1 MLKLLR
7 KSSTTNGQVM
17 TVIFYIALFLF
28 LVLCGIL
35 CLVILI
41 QESKSLGLGASFGG
55 DPGDSVFGTS
65 TADVLKKFTAWL
77 AIIFMAA
84 CVLLSLWTGAMG
96 RSKARLMP
104 TSIEQ
109 MQE

>member
-1 MLKLLR
+1 
-7 KSSTTNGQVM
+7 M
-17 TVIFYIALFLF
+17 TFVFYLVLFLF
-28 LVLCGIL
+28 IGLCSLL

-65 TADVLKKFTAWL
+65 TADVLKKFTAYL
-77 AIIFMAA
+77 AVIFMIA

-96 RSKARLMP
+96 RNKSHLMP
-104 TSIEQ
+104 TSIEEAQ
-109 MQE
+109 D